1 MLDSQPKNT
10 SQPSGSLASKKA
22 IYIEGIG
29 PKYAAILSGSGIH
42 TVADLQS
49 MDIVEINGS
58 SDIPG
63 KLLWKWQ
70 AAAVLLQIPGLDN
83 QLVEALVAA
92 GFRDVQSVAQADPID
107 LYHAIEMARNPR
119 EAKNMIPD
127 TYQRV
132 ITPHSARV
140 LQSRAY
146 ELCSQAKGAP
156 PSPYPVHVSLAPYS
170 EWIPA
175 DEANY
180 GPNPNNRWIEHIV
193 IHAMASSMGSAINT
207 FQNPT
212 SKVSAHYLVGQSGR
226 LVQMVREGDVA
237 FHAANSGCG
246 CRGGSASS
254 CSGYRSGGESWST
267 GPCNCHSI
275 GIELEDLG
283 QYKYSNNWVT
293 AAMYQTLADLVRS
306 LCNKYGIP
314 KKFVGYKTDRSGI
327 LGHQHVENRTPGKD
341 DPGSGFDWNHFM
353 DLVDPYVPPQPPPD
367 EYDDGGDDGNGG
379 KGK

>member
-1 MLDSQPKNT
+1 MLDSQQEDT
-10 SQPSGSLASKKA
+10 SQPSGSLASKKVA
-22 IYIEGIG
+22 YIEGIG
-29 PKYAAILSGSGIH
+29 PKYAEMLSVSGIH
-42 TVADLQS
+42 TVADLQT

-58 SDIPG
+58 SDIPR

-83 QLVEALVAA
+83 QLVEALAAA
-92 GFRDVQSVAQADPID
+92 GFRDVQSVAYADPMD

-140 LQSRAY
+140 IQSRAY
-146 ELCSQAKGAP
+146 ELCSQAKGTP
-156 PSPYPVHVSLAPYS
+156 PVPYPHVISLAPFS
-170 EWIPA
+170 EWRPA
-175 DEANY
+175 HEANY

-193 IHAMASSMGSAINT
+193 IHAMNSSMYSAIST

-246 CRGGSASS
+246 CRGGSAGS
-254 CSGYRSGGESWST
+254 CSGYRSWGERWAS

-283 QYKYSNNWVT
+283 VYKYSDNWAT
-293 AAMYQTLADLVRS
+293 AAMYRITADLVCS
-306 LCNKYGIP
+306 LCNRYGIP
-314 KKFVGYKTDRSGI
+314 KEFVGHQTDRSGI

-341 DPGSGFDWNHFM
+341 DPGAGFNWNYFM
-353 DLVDPYVPPQPPPD
+353 SLVDPFNPPPPD
-367 EYDDGGDDGNGG
+367 THDDDGGGKGGGG
-379 KGK
+379 K